1 MVGVRL
7 SDSARLYGV
16 IFIRVQIEVLH
27 LSLDLLGRWRGELLD
42 PMILYSLARFVIVA
56 SSAVEDVGLCGHVQ
70 ILMDVEVDDGTGH

>member
-7 SDSARLYGV
+7 PDSARLYGV

-42 PMILYSLARFVIVA
+42 LVILWGLARFVIVA
-56 SSAVEDVGLCGHVQ
+56 SSAVEDVGFCGHVQ

>member
-7 SDSARLYGV
+7 SDSARLDGV

-42 PMILYSLARFVIVA
+42 LMILYGLARFVVVA
-56 SSAVEDVGLCGHVQ
+56 PSAVEDVGFCSHVQ
-70 ILMDVEVDDGTGH
+70 ILVDVEVDDRTGH